1 MRRFPGT
8 LLLTSALAL
17 GGCNLA
23 PNYVRPAMPV
33 SATLPTGGVYDAG
46 RNGTA
51 AQTAAVAPAD
61 VAWRDFFTDPK
72 LRNLIALALA
82 NNRDLRVAVANVAQY
97 RAQLGAQRADLFPTI
112 AGTGSATY
120 QKSSAATLGGATGA
134 APGGGNVITT
144 NRRID
149 IYSANI
155 GVSAWEIDLFG
166 RVRNLTQEAFERY
179 LSSQEARNGAQV
191 TLIADVANAYLT
203 MAADQE
209 TLRIARETEKAF
221 GETLALTRRRFSIG
235 VASELDVRQAQSSYD
250 SARTQIA
257 QSSTLVA
264 QDQNALTLLVGTTI
278 PAELLPAGLDPKG
291 ATIDALPAG
300 LSSDVLLRRPDIAEA
315 EHNLRAANADI
326 GAARA
331 AFFPQISL
339 TAALGSLSLGL
350 SNLFSS
356 GTGTWSVAPS
366 ATQTLFDFGRNKS
379 NLRYSK
385 ASRDVAVAQY
395 EKAIQ
400 TGFREVADALARR
413 GTIDAQI
420 DAQQSLRDAAAVS
433 YRLSEARFRTGIASF
448 LDTLD
453 SQRTLFS
460 AEQTLV
466 TTRLTRQTNLVEL
479 YRSLGGGLS

>member
-1 MRRFPGT
+1 
-8 LLLTSALAL
+8 
-17 GGCNLA
+17 
-23 PNYVRPAMPV
+23 
-33 SATLPTGGVYDAG
+33 
-46 RNGTA
+46 
-51 AQTAAVAPAD
+51 
-61 VAWRDFFTDPK
+61 
-72 LRNLIALALA
+72 
-82 NNRDLRVAVANVAQY
+82 
-97 RAQLGAQRADLFPTI
+97 
-112 AGTGSATY
+112 
-120 QKSSAATLGGATGA
+120 
-134 APGGGNVITT
+134 
-144 NRRID
+144 
-149 IYSANI
+149 
-155 GVSAWEIDLFG
+155 VSAWEIDLFG
-166 RVRNLTQEAFERY
+166 RVRNLTDEAFNKY
-179 LSSQEARNGAQV
+179 LSSQDARNASRV

-203 MAADQE
+203 MAADQDA
-209 TLRIARETEKAF
+209 LRIAQDTAKAF
-221 GETLALTRRRFSIG
+221 GDTLALTRQRFAIG
-235 VASELDVRQAQSSYD
+235 VSSELDVRQAQSSYD
-250 SARTQIA
+250 SARAQIA

-264 QDQNALTLLVGTTI
+264 QDQNSLTLLVGTT
-278 PAELLPAGLDPKG
+278 PPVELLPTGLPAQG

-339 TAALGSLSLGL
+339 TATLGTLSLGL
-350 SNLFSS
+350 SNLFAS
-356 GTGTWSVAPS
+356 GNGNWSVAPS
-366 ATQTLFDFGRNKS
+366 VTQTLFDFGRNKN
-379 NLRYSK
+379 NLRYSE

-413 GTIDAQI
+413 GTITAQVE
-420 DAQQSLRDAAAVS
+420 AQTSLRDAAAVS
-433 YRLSEARFRTGIASF
+433 YKLSEARFRTGIASF

>member
-1 MRRFPGT
+1 MRPFT
-8 LLLTSALAL
+8 ISLLLASASAL

-23 PNYVRPAMPV
+23 PTYVRPSMPV
-33 SATLPTGGVYDAG
+33 SATLPTGGVYD
-46 RNGTA
+46 TA
-51 AQTAAVAPAD
+51 RSEAAVRPVD
-61 VAWRDFFTDPK
+61 VAWQDFFTDPK
-72 LRNLIALALA
+72 LRGLIALSLE
-82 NNRDLRVAVANVAQY
+82 NNRDLRIAVANVAQY
-97 RAQLGAQRADLFPTI
+97 RAQLGAQRADLFPSLS
-112 AGTGSATY
+112 ASGSATY
-120 QKSSAATLGGATGA
+120 QKNSASQFGGLGGGA
-134 APGGGNVITT
+134 GGGGTGGALVSSS
-144 NRRID
+144 RRND
-149 IYSANI
+149 IYSASI

-166 RVRNLTQEAFERY
+166 RVRNLTDEAFNKY
-179 LSSQEARNGAQV
+179 LSSQDARNASRV

-203 MAADQE
+203 MAADQDA
-209 TLRIARETEKAF
+209 LRIAQDTAKAF
-221 GETLALTRRRFSIG
+221 GDTLALTRQRFAIG
-235 VASELDVRQAQSSYD
+235 VSSELDVRQAQSSYD
-250 SARTQIA
+250 SARAQIA

-264 QDQNALTLLVGTTI
+264 QDQNSLTLLVGTS
-278 PAELLPAGLDPKG
+278 PPVELLPTGLPAQG
-291 ATIDALPAG
+291 ATIEALPAG

-339 TAALGSLSLGL
+339 TATLGTLSLGL
-350 SNLFSS
+350 SNLFAS
-356 GTGTWSVAPS
+356 GNGNWSVAPS
-366 ATQTLFDFGRNKS
+366 VTQTLFDFGRNKN
-379 NLRYSK
+379 NLRYSE

-413 GTIDAQI
+413 GTITAQI
-420 DAQQSLRDAAAVS
+420 EAQTSLRDAAAVS
-433 YRLSEARFRTGIASF
+433 YKLSEARFRTGIASF